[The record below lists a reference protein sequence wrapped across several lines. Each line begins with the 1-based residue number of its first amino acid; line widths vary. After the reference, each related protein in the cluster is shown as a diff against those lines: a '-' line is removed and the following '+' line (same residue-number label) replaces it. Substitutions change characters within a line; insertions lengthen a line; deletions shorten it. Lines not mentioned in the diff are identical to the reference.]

1 MVNPL
6 RFLFPFVVVGL
17 VWQTMALSGLFPE
30 RLFPNLQTIAAALLR
45 LVESGI
51 VFVHAYQTLLRLLL
65 GTLLGATLGILMG
78 LLMGTNKR
86 VEDLLSPW
94 VSIFAPIPG
103 VGLCPAFHALVWA
116 WQRFNNSPSRLRN
129 FFPNC
134 FKYLG
139 WREGC

>member
-1 MVNPL
+1 MAGACLVNPL

-65 GTLLGATLGILMG
+65 EPFWELPLGFLWG
-78 LLMGTNKR
+78 
-86 VEDLLSPW
+86 
-94 VSIFAPIPG
+94 
-103 VGLCPAFHALVWA
+103 
-116 WQRFNNSPSRLRN
+116 
-129 FFPNC
+129 
-134 FKYLG
+134 Y
-139 WREGC
+139 